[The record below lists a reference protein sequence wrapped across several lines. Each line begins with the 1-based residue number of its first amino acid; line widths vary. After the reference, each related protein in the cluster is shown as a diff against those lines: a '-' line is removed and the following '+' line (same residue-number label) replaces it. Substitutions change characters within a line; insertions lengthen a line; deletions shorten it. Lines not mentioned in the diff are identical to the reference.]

1 MRVFEGNIN
10 GKIYTDEK
18 EFNKAILE
26 LDKSDDVYV
35 SYSYVAASEDINK
48 FESNNYI
55 DENQYVK
62 VIEYER
68 DVEIDDE
75 LVNTLKNASNKDEIK
90 KIVTK
95 KISDLQSKIDDNV
108 LYINDLECDLKKLIE
123 RISSINNQIDMF
135 KDANNNYYLNQ
146 EYYLNIKNLL
156 DENDN
161 DMSEETY
168 DKEECACKH
177 NGGKCKCGDKKHL
190 SIKDINVISPYK
202 LSKFLEDK
210 RIYDLSDLVDY
221 FLKNS

>member
-26 LDKSDDVYV
+26 MDKSDDVYV
-35 SYSYVAASEDINK
+35 SYRYVTASEDNNK
-48 FESNNYI
+48 LESKNHI

-62 VIEYER
+62 VIEHER

-90 KIVTK
+90 NVVTK

-108 LYINDLECDLKKLIE
+108 LYINDLEYDHRKLIE
-123 RISSINNQIDMF
+123 RISSINNQIDVL

-177 NGGKCKCGDKKHL
+177 NGGKCGDKKHV
-190 SIKDINVISPYK
+190 SFKDIDVISPYK
-202 LSKFLEDK
+202 LSKLLEDK